1 MEAVG
6 STGSKYTSVRG
17 AGVREESGERG
28 AGRGRELVSSRVV
41 GGGLAQGR
49 TR

>member
-17 AGVREESGERG
+17 AGVREGSGEGG
-28 AGRGRELVSSRVV
+28 AGRRELVSSRVV